1 MSEQNMIE
9 RDSSPKPLHWRSL
22 FSVAALQQETLRFVL
37 VSALDLFM
45 TYILLRQK
53 GMHFIESNPVAGR
66 FFADY
71 GLEGMIYF
79 KFGMVALVCVI
90 AQIVVRHRPRTAKW
104 LLNWATLV
112 VAGVVIYSF
121 MLLLKHG
128 NVGEFSGVL
137 METNVQTEPEEQMEA
152 VD

>member
-1 MSEQNMIE
+1 MTE
-9 RDSSPKPLHWRSL
+9 RDPSPKSFNWRSL
-22 FSVAALQQETLRFVL
+22 FSAVALQQETLRFVL